1 MRARFLFPAFIALV
15 AIGYGLMAREFP
27 SMPLQEGFGPGLFP
41 GLIAATLGVLAA
53 VEAVSQFLAYRRAGQ
68 TAPVSGATAETPDR
82 GVNLAEL
89 RAVVILVACVIAT
102 VWAIPLVGLIPAAAG
117 LVFVLST
124 AMGTR
129 PLWKSL
135 LISVVTAVLV
145 YVVFAKAFNVVF
157 AF

>member
-1 MRARFLFPAFIALV
+1 MRARFLFPAFIVLV
-15 AIGYGLMAREFP
+15 AIGYGIMARDFP
-27 SMPLQEGFGPGLFP
+27 NMPLQEGFGPGLFP

-53 VEAVSQFLAYRRAGQ
+53 LEAVSQLLAHRRLKQETSAG
-68 TAPVSGATAETPDR
+68 TGTGDAEASGLT
-82 GVNLAEL
+82 LAEL
-89 RAVVILVACVIAT
+89 RAVAILVTSVVAT
-102 VWAIPLVGLIPAAAG
+102 VWAIPRIGLVPAAAA

-135 LISVVTAVLV
+135 VVSVITAGVV
-145 YVVFAKAFNVVF
+145 YAVFAEAFNVVF